1 MTKLLIITTI
11 QRTLRD
17 FLLPYGDY
25 FRSLGWQVDAMS
37 NIRDPFPVAEEHF
50 DHFWPVDW
58 GRNPLDLH
66 NFIHTPKK
74 IREIVQREGYD
85 IVHVHTPVAAFI
97 TRFALRKMR
106 AAGKV
111 KVIYTAHGF
120 HFYKGNLKIK
130 NSLFIVLEKLAGQWT
145 DHLIVMN
152 QEDYDSALKYGI
164 AKKDNLTLMPGIGV
178 DLSLYTHNPQI
189 QNQKENI
196 RKEIGISSEAVVILI
211 VAEFIPRKRHSD
223 ALKTLAIANNL
234 EYHMVFA
241 GSGPLSEK
249 IKNEAIHF
257 GLEKQTHFL
266 GHRKDIPRL
275 ITAANALLLISQQ
288 EGLPR
293 SIMESMAM
301 GVPVIGTDIRGTR
314 DLLAENCGMLVPLG
328 DIQKIAEKI
337 DFVAHPTQELQ
348 KIIDNA
354 ANKIKK
360 YDIKILLKKQ
370 LELYSRML
378 RR

>member
-120 HFYKGNLKIK
+120 HFYKGNSKIK

-145 DHLIVMN
+145 DHLIVIN
-152 QEDYDSALKYGI
+152 REDYNAALKYGI

-178 DLSLYTHNPQI
+178 DLAKFLPVDSNKKHQLRQKFNFTDKDFLLIFAGELNSNK
-189 QNQKENI
+189 NQSFLIKSM
-196 RKEIGISSEAVVILI
+196 KEIKQVIPNAILLLPGKGAMNIELQNLI
-211 VAEFIPRKRHSD
+211 HEMNLAEHVK
-223 ALKTLAIANNL
+223 L
-234 EYHMVFA
+234 
-241 GSGPLSEK
+241 
-249 IKNEAIHF
+249 
-257 GLEKQTHFL
+257 L
-266 GHRKDIPRL
+266 GHRDDIPELIAMSDIGTSASIREGLGLNVLEYLSCGLPVVVSNNRGHREIVTNDKNGYLYNLSDQHSYTAL
-275 ITAANALLLISQQ
+275 ITKLYKKKELYHQLSMNA
-288 EGLPR
+288 R
-293 SIMESMAM
+293 SSIKKF
-301 GVPVIGTDIRGTR
+301 TLKNT
-314 DLLAENCGMLVPLG
+314 
-328 DIQKIAEKI
+328 IQ
-337 DFVAHPTQELQ
+337 
-348 KIIDNA
+348 IIDNIY
-354 ANKIKK
+354 KR
-360 YDIKILLKKQ
+360 YV
-370 LELYSRML
+370 
-378 RR
+378 